1 MIKELYEDG
10 EYGVLAILF
19 LICTIFGAG
28 PLVMF
33 ITFGYSAGVIYTVAA
48 LTIHSA
54 ICYMW
59 YRKEHDLS

>member
-1 MIKELYEDG
+1 MIRELYEDG

-19 LICTIFGAG
+19 LIVTVFGVG
-28 PLVMF
+28 PFVMF
-33 ITFGYSAGVIYTVAA
+33 ITFGTVVGVLYTVIA
-48 LTIHSA
+48 LTIHSV